1 MAPALTKKRGRAE
14 GARIPLDVWRKIRE
28 LTEDG
33 ETAPNLARRFG
44 VSAMSIRGKCNIE
57 KWETPLRKK
66 RKAEAAASQKASN
79 LAPGAVEQLNGAVEQ
94 LNGCSKHT
102 SACLKSTFSPDALLQ
117 LAGES
122 PEDFQRGLV
131 KAAQVAI
138 AQGIAEIELPKT
150 VAELNTW
157 VGIWRKAAGLDVK
170 ADSKTST
177 IISIGGG
184 LSVRRSSVPIID
196 VTPDPLDDF
205 LA

>member
-1 MAPALTKKRGRAE
+1 MVTKAPSQKSAPKGSRVPLEVWKKAKERAYE
-14 GARIPLDVWRKIRE
+14 
-28 LTEDG
+28 G
-33 ETAPNLARRFG
+33 ETLANISRMYGVNLWTLKSRANAEKWSTPGRRSREAENAPPQDAVFPAPQTEPELRNLA
-44 VSAMSIRGKCNIE
+44 SPK
-57 KWETPLRKK
+57 
-66 RKAEAAASQKASN
+66 
-79 LAPGAVEQLNGAVEQ
+79 
-94 LNGCSKHT
+94 
-102 SACLKSTFSPDALLQ
+102 FSPDALLA

-138 AQGIAEIELPKT
+138 AQGIAEIESPKT

-170 ADSKTST
+170 ADSKVST

-184 LSVRRSSVPIID
+184 LAVRRSSVPIID